1 MDKAV
6 AVGVSAKYGKKVRK
20 KLQGALDR
28 ARGIL
33 RETTTYAPTAEQLV
47 FDAQPYIPEPAPMS
61 VPVYSQL
68 QVREVVSEPAPA
80 ALAAAY
86 ISPLPQAPSSQPN
99 LIDSDPRF
107 HLTPQKYAPPLGP
120 LHVPTVAATTQGP
133 SPRKAPPP
141 GFAQGSQPAMSPAQ
155 VVAKQQAAAIAAAY
169 STPWGKPPP
178 PPPPPPT
185 GVPRP
190 ASNPTSPMHA
200 KHAMPPPVQVQVQ
213 EQAMQAPSHR
223 LVAAPPQPQTAV
235 LPQPIPPH
243 LQQAMPQH
251 PQHPHAA
258 VSPVNYASAVIIPFL
273 N

>member
-107 HLTPQKYAPPLGP
+107 HLTPQK
-120 LHVPTVAATTQGP
+120 
-133 SPRKAPPP
+133 
-141 GFAQGSQPAMSPAQ
+141 
-155 VVAKQQAAAIAAAY
+155 
-169 STPWGKPPP
+169 
-178 PPPPPPT
+178 
-185 GVPRP
+185 
-190 ASNPTSPMHA
+190 
-200 KHAMPPPVQVQVQ
+200 
-213 EQAMQAPSHR
+213 
-223 LVAAPPQPQTAV
+223 
-235 LPQPIPPH
+235 
-243 LQQAMPQH
+243 
-251 PQHPHAA
+251 
-258 VSPVNYASAVIIPFL
+258 
-273 N
+273 